1 MVLRVAMY
9 IMSKLTFHTILHDHS
24 GGSPLGY
31 FDWAMI
37 QQGVFAGIESVAI
50 FGGAAAAMEY
60 CFRKGFISKFP

>member
-1 MVLRVAMY
+1 
-9 IMSKLTFHTILHDHS
+9 MSRCISRQNSHSILTILHDHS